1 METEKSGVYG
11 ESALRGNELEL
22 AEETRKSLNKGVKQI
37 EKRMEIAKERPGRR
51 MENDCLAADERQQGE
66 RVSTRSEPGG
76 ATETRKEMR
85 YDRDLTV
92 LAEVV
97 GEEKVKTMELL
108 RAMRDVCGGIVALR
122 ETGPNKYEVT
132 VKSEAG
138 KKRLLDGFKVG
149 RAVVMV
155 KTLVIDELVV
165 SFLNLPAYIADED
178 ILEKLDVWGVRAI
191 SPIKRRL
198 WPGTDVADGTR
209 YVKVKFN
216 ETVQSLP
223 YSSKFMTATGPEYFR
238 VIHNNQVKVCRMCL
252 QPGHIVRDCPDFTC
266 FHMQCNKQGHYAREC
281 DAWAHR
287 CVACHA
293 PAEQCN
299 CHNAGEGEGVV
310 NRDSISDD
318 ERSNVRPAQEP
329 ALGSETESENELGD
343 EVVSQSADLLV
354 QEGIR
359 NEGVDELG
367 SSMDH
372 VLADWSG
379 DAASRPEGGWL
390 GSPRPEPNEPHSRN
404 EIESTTRIPT
414 SDVAL
419 LAPQATSVDSDLEM
433 DVQWVKQVRK
443 RAQQGKPSGTE
454 GGYRNKGSDG
464 LSAEFYQHFSHLL
477 APVLCRLFL
486 AIQEEGRC
494 AESFLRGVIT
504 LVYKNKGEK
513 SDLANYRPISLL
525 NTDYKILT
533 KVLGFR
539 LKGVIGSIIG
549 PTQTYSI
556 PGRDI
561 ADCILSTKLSFEN
574 LMMTGGIY
582 LSVDLEKAFDRV
594 SHEFLFGCL
603 GVFGFG
609 PIFREWVKLL
619 YSRATSVVKCN
630 GLLTDPFPLE
640 RSVRQGCPLSAM
652 LYAIVAEPLA
662 QSIITDLLIKG
673 ITSPKGNEFKIAQYA
688 DDISIMVKD
697 G

>member
-1 METEKSGVYG
+1 MREEEACLTVAGKSGRRRMDTEKIGVYR

-149 RAVVMV
+149 
-155 KTLVIDELVV
+155 E
-165 SFLNLPAYIADED
+165 
-178 ILEKLDVWGVRAI
+178 
-191 SPIKRRL
+191 
-198 WPGTDVADGTR
+198 
-209 YVKVKFN
+209 
-216 ETVQSLP
+216 
-223 YSSKFMTATGPEYFR
+223 
-238 VIHNNQVKVCRMCL
+238 
-252 QPGHIVRDCPDFTC
+252 
-266 FHMQCNKQGHYAREC
+266 
-281 DAWAHR
+281 
-287 CVACHA
+287 
-293 PAEQCN
+293 
-299 CHNAGEGEGVV
+299 GEGEVD
-310 NRDSISDD
+310 RDSISDD
-318 ERSNVRPAQEP
+318 EWSNVRPAEEP
-329 ALGSETESENELGD
+329 ALGSETESGNELGD

-390 GSPRPEPNEPHSRN
+390 GSPRPEPNEPHSQN

-419 LAPQATSVDSDLEM
+419 LAPQASSVDSDLEM
-433 DVQWVKQVRK
+433 DVQWVKRVRK

-454 GGYRNKGSDG
+454 GGYRNK
-464 LSAEFYQHFSHLL
+464 
-477 APVLCRLFL
+477 
-486 AIQEEGRC
+486 
-494 AESFLRGVIT
+494 
-504 LVYKNKGEK
+504 
-513 SDLANYRPISLL
+513 
-525 NTDYKILT
+525 
-533 KVLGFR
+533 
-539 LKGVIGSIIG
+539 
-549 PTQTYSI
+549 
-556 PGRDI
+556 
-561 ADCILSTKLSFEN
+561 
-574 LMMTGGIY
+574 
-582 LSVDLEKAFDRV
+582 
-594 SHEFLFGCL
+594 
-603 GVFGFG
+603 
-609 PIFREWVKLL
+609 
-619 YSRATSVVKCN
+619 
-630 GLLTDPFPLE
+630 
-640 RSVRQGCPLSAM
+640 
-652 LYAIVAEPLA
+652 
-662 QSIITDLLIKG
+662 
-673 ITSPKGNEFKIAQYA
+673 
-688 DDISIMVKD
+688 
-697 G
+697 

>member
-454 GGYRNKGSDG
+454 GGYRNK
-464 LSAEFYQHFSHLL
+464 
-477 APVLCRLFL
+477 
-486 AIQEEGRC
+486 
-494 AESFLRGVIT
+494 
-504 LVYKNKGEK
+504 
-513 SDLANYRPISLL
+513 
-525 NTDYKILT
+525 
-533 KVLGFR
+533 
-539 LKGVIGSIIG
+539 
-549 PTQTYSI
+549 
-556 PGRDI
+556 
-561 ADCILSTKLSFEN
+561 
-574 LMMTGGIY
+574 
-582 LSVDLEKAFDRV
+582 
-594 SHEFLFGCL
+594 
-603 GVFGFG
+603 
-609 PIFREWVKLL
+609 
-619 YSRATSVVKCN
+619 
-630 GLLTDPFPLE
+630 
-640 RSVRQGCPLSAM
+640 VRQGCPLSAM

-697 G
+697 GLSPAGRCTVRAVQRYQRFLVERQGLHYCSQDTSWAIRKRGFESL